1 MQLVEEPPQGG
12 TGRELGTQLTL
23 ILNLQTMLE
32 QFRDHLLVVRVFEET
47 VDLMRDF
54 QADIRQVRQHLR

>member
-1 MQLVEEPPQGG
+1 MQLVEETTQGG